1 MNVDDLVRDAFHEEA
16 ADSMPAPPYLADR
29 VLSVRRRSRTRRLAS
44 LAAATAVAVA
54 VAVAVPLLGR
64 GGHEARPASETNKSD
79 IIGHP
84 DQSPPKNLIAAG
96 DTVLSAFFVREKV
109 EQPNGDIVSRRVY
122 GLLDQNTGKYEKAE
136 WAYLDVAPGSRTA
149 AVLEGELP
157 AKRVGLLDL
166 ITGKVDRWI
175 ALDQGVA
182 SVSFSPDGTKLV
194 ATTYAKNPD
203 RSFADHPQIVDDKK
217 TPGPVSS
224 RTGFTVVDV
233 DSGKAEWHEAPFET
247 DEMGWPGNSR
257 EDFAWSHDG
266 TLVYADTPFKPFRQ
280 YYSLNGDRADWPSDE
295 KVAVSVQAGV
305 SPDGKLAAGDFAGHG
320 TTVAAAVLDPRTGK
334 QITTVPVQQLLA
346 WADNKRL
353 IGWGCEPKRCSGK
366 GEFRNQLLLVTIGTD
381 KVVPLSG
388 FRKASDD
395 YPGRWTPV
403 FSSR

>member
-1 MNVDDLVRDAFHEEA
+1 MNVDDLVRDAFQEEA
-16 ADSMPAPPYLADR
+16 ADSMPAPLYLADR

-64 GGHEARPASETNKSD
+64 AGHEARPASETNKSD

-109 EQPNGDIVSRRVY
+109 EQPNGDIVFRRVY
-122 GLLDQNTGKYEKAE
+122 GLLDQKTGTYEKAE

-203 RSFADHPQIVDDKK
+203 RSFADHPQIVDGKK

-247 DEMGWPGNSR
+247 DERGWPGNSR

-266 TLVYADTPFKPFRQ
+266 TLVYANTPFKPFRQ

-388 FRKASDD
+388 FRRASDD

>member
-1 MNVDDLVRDAFHEEA
+1 MNVDDLVRDALHEEA
-16 ADSMPAPPYLADR
+16 ADSMPAPSYLADR
-29 VLSVRRRSRTRRLAS
+29 VLAVRRRSRTRRLAS
-44 LAAATAVAVA
+44 LAATTAVAVA

-64 GGHEARPASETNKSD
+64 GGHEARPASEMNASD

-84 DQSPPKNLIAAG
+84 DQSPPKDLIAAG
-96 DTVLSAFFVREKV
+96 DTVLSAFYVHRNVK
-109 EQPNGDIVSRRVY
+109 QSNGDIVHQRVY
-122 GLLDQNTGKYEKAE
+122 GLLDQNTGRYEKAE

-157 AKRVGLLDL
+157 AKRIGLLDL

-175 ALDQGVA
+175 ALDRGVA
-182 SVSFSPDGTKLV
+182 GVSFSPDGTKLV

-203 RSFADHPQIVDDKK
+203 RGFADHKERVNGKEI
-217 TPGPVSS
+217 PGPVPS

-233 DSGKAEWHEAPFET
+233 ESGKAVWHEAPFQT
-247 DEMGWPGNSR
+247 DEMGLPGNSR
-257 EDFAWSHDG
+257 EDFDWSHDG
-266 TLVYADTPFKPFRQ
+266 TLVYADTPVKPFRQ

-305 SPDGKLAAGDFAGHG
+305 SPDGKLAAGDFAGRG
-320 TTVAAAVLDPRTGK
+320 TTIAAAVLDPHTGK

-388 FRKASDD
+388 FRGASAD